1 MAPDKLAKLKSLLEK
16 DRLSQEYK
24 RERIV
29 LELGENIVRRME
41 ELGINRAELAKRL
54 GVSNAMVTKML
65 RGNAN
70 FTLSTLVGLATALEQ
85 ELSPIE
91 FAPMASE
98 SGVPMRHPRQPK
110 ATAASGAN

>member
-1 MAPDKLAKLKSLLEK
+1 MAADKLAKLKSLLEK

-29 LELGENIVRRME
+29 LELGESIVKRME

-54 GVSNAMVTKML
+54 GVSNPMVTKML

-70 FTLSTLVGLATALEQ
+70 FTLRTLVGLAAALEQ
-85 ELSPIE
+85 DLSPIE
-91 FAPMASE
+91 FVPGSLQARRFHVSTEHASM
-98 SGVPMRHPRQPK
+98 G
-110 ATAASGAN
+110 TT